1 MEIGIAL
8 PHMGTETSPA
18 RIIEMAQEAERLG
31 YASLWVGERLLR
43 PRHYVPYGY
52 PPIPMPD
59 YFKSIYDPLETLSYI
74 AAKTERIKLG
84 TSVINAFF
92 HVPVVLARRFA
103 TLDQF
108 SQGRVIAG
116 IGQGWVKDEFD
127 PANISFQRRGNGLED
142 YIGALRAI
150 WGADPVE
157 YEGRF
162 YHIVQSDIGPKP
174 LQAGGPPILIGAVT
188 PIAIERA
195 ARIADGINPLLRDW
209 KSFEILMHE
218 FPALVRKARR
228 DPEKRLIIV
237 RANGLIST
245 QPLAEPRAPLRGS
258 IEQIRDDMQ
267 RLGDMGVKHVF
278 FDLVAMPVD
287 EQMRVLEKLRRTAEA

>member
-8 PHMGTETSPA
+8 PHMGKETSPA
-18 RIIEMAQEAERLG
+18 RIIEMAQEAEQLG

-127 PANISFQRRGNGLED
+127 TANISFQRRGNGLED
-142 YIGALRAI
+142 YIGALRAA

-162 YHIVQSDIGPKP
+162 YHIVESDIGPKP
-174 LQAGGPPILIGAVT
+174 LQAGGPPILIGGAT
-188 PIAIERA
+188 PAAIGRA
-195 ARIADGINPLLRDW
+195 ARIADGINPVLRDW
-209 KSFEILMHE
+209 NALEKVLHE
-218 FPALVRKARR
+218 FPAMVRKAER
-228 DPEKRLIIV
+228 DPEKMSIIV
-237 RANGLIST
+237 RVNTIISP
-245 QPLAEPRAPLRGS
+245 QPLSEPRAPLRGS

-267 RLGDMGVKHVF
+267 RLSEMGVKHVF

-287 EQMRVLEKLRRTAEA
+287 EQMRVLEKLRHTAEP